1 MSVAGPLS
9 LLQEAM
15 AARQRVCVIVR
26 AAQSLRG
33 VCTGFLL
40 GFDSHFNLVR
50 ARCAGAGWMVE
61 HMR

>member
-1 MSVAGPLS
+1 VSVAGPLS

-50 ARCAGAGWMVE
+50 ARGA
-61 HMR
+61 